1 MSDIKNEAI
10 INDTIINDTMI
21 NNAINYINKTLQI
34 SFEKD
39 IIIDPCAGK
48 GELING
54 IDFLARSTF
63 HYDTYSNNI
72 QSNKKIM
79 PLDFLS
85 IDFQQFDKTVLAGLW
100 YDNVHIISCPP
111 IETVGEYLKKCSEFA
126 DTISFILPKN
136 YLSPILSKHYLL
148 LSAELDETYML
159 KIWKKKKIID

>member
-1 MSDIKNEAI
+1 MSDIKN
-10 INDTIINDTMI
+10 DTIRNESII

-54 IDFLARSTF
+54 INFLARFTF
-63 HYDTYSNNI
+63 
-72 QSNKKIM
+72 M

-85 IDFQQFDKTVLAGLW
+85 VDFQQFDKTVLAGLW

-111 IETVGEYLKKCSEFA
+111 VETVGEYLKKCSEFA
-126 DTISFILPKN
+126 ETISFILPKN